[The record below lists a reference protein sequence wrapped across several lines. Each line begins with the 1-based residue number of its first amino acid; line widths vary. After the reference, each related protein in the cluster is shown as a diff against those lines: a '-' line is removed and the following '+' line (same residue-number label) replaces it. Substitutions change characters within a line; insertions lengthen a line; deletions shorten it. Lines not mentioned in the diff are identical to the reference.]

1 MWLALILNNSGNHN
15 SNDRLSFTNHKLVDF
30 CSRFLFTEYEMKSD
44 DDWLMNSDNEPG
56 SPITMD
62 DIFKKCERKFKFEDI
77 NCKDYHKEERRILYA
92 KMDTKHKLSGAHFH
106 SFCRRY
112 ERQGGMESKCTTPD
126 YDAWCLVRG
135 KCRKA
140 FDSTKFFKKY
150 SDVRHQLTYLRDIIN
165 IGVTENF
172 YK

>member
-1 MWLALILNNSGNHN
+1 MWLALILTNSGNHN

-77 NCKDYHKEERRILYA
+77 NCKDYHKEVRRILYA

-106 SFCRRY
+106 SFCRGMKDKVEWKANAPIQTTTHGVWY
-112 ERQGGMESKCTTPD
+112 EENAEK
-126 YDAWCLVRG
+126 L
-135 KCRKA
+135 
-140 FDSTKFFKKY
+140 
-150 SDVRHQLTYLRDIIN
+150 LTLQNFLKSIVMY
-165 IGVTENF
+165 VTN
-172 YK
+172 